1 MYMLQPHNLL
11 FQQMF
16 NNFSMWLKLLYH
28 WTPRQFVT
36 STQRAELLPRCG
48 DARLPVLLDPT
59 GKILDFPMVMPQA
72 PLEFPLDD
80 VSNNG
85 VWEQNLLLM
94 SIIHY
99 HCLYIFV

>member
-1 MYMLQPHNLL
+1 MYILQPHNLL

-16 NNFSMWLKLLYH
+16 NNLFYVIEIIISLNSK
-28 WTPRQFVT
+28 TRQFVI

-85 VWEQNLLLM
+85 V
-94 SIIHY
+94 
-99 HCLYIFV
+99 